1 MAVVSRGQFNVTW
14 VKTKNCTMCVV
25 ISVYKD
31 IMELELP
38 LLRLRSSK
46 QKVHWSYFS
55 VNYFRHYNSAAKEQR
70 TTVVLHLTN

>member
-31 IMELELP
+31 IMELE
-38 LLRLRSSK
+38 S
-46 QKVHWSYFS
+46 
-55 VNYFRHYNSAAKEQR
+55 
-70 TTVVLHLTN
+70 